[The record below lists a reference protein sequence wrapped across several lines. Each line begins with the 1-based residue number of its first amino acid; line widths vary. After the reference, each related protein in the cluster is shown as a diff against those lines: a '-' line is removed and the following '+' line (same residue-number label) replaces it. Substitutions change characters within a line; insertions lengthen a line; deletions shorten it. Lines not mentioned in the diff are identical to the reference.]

1 MQAEHVLPPKE
12 VLHMQSRRQVLV
24 LAAFLGLLLPVSSA
38 GASPD
43 PPAETDAAAV
53 DSPIEAAEA
62 LDEHQHGGVGG
73 HLPASSEN
81 VTLVGMADLTNVAG
95 GISDVGTFGNY
106 AYLGAFNPECAG
118 RPGAQGTGVHVVDI
132 SDPASPTKVEFIPAH
147 ANSYVGEGVQAIH
160 VSTPFFT
167 GDVLVHNNEGCDTS
181 QPFEGGISI
190 WDVTDP
196 TNPAKLAGGVG
207 DNTPAASPNI
217 NGVHSV
223 HSTFAWYVPA
233 SDPPA
238 TGRAFAMMA
247 DNQETADVDII
258 EITDPTNPVML
269 SETGFDDWPDA
280 RAPLANGDTV
290 FNHDFQIKQI
300 GTKWLALVSYWDA
313 GWVILDV
320 TDPATPVFMN
330 DSDYPTPDPLTGF
343 DIPEGNAHQAWWS
356 TNNQFILGTD
366 EDFSPTRTSCDIETG
381 PNAGATPCGEF
392 GFTPDINTLFPGGF
406 TGTTVWGGSGCEAD
420 VDGNG
425 TFDRDEVL
433 ADHTQ
438 AQTGAD
444 AIVFT
449 RGVCFFSDK
458 IRTGELAGYTMVFI
472 GQSHAGSRG
481 GLLPDGFICGG
492 QGSEIDGTAA
502 AGCIGHRAMHNLF
515 NDTPEYTGGDTL
527 DMPAKGTLGESI
539 SAVGG
544 VFDGWGYVHLL
555 NASTLGEI
563 DAYAVSEGLDPA
575 FQDGFGNL
583 TVHEVQTDPRANVN
597 LAYFSYYDAGF
608 RVAKFGKN
616 GIHEVGHFIA
626 EGGNDFW
633 GVEPTQ
639 ALNPAGRGAPLL
651 LMSDRDSGLWIFRY
665 TGD

>member
-1 MQAEHVLPPKE
+1 VLF
-12 VLHMQSRRQVLV
+12 LRRSLVV
-24 LAAFLGLLLPVSSA
+24 LAALVGLLLPIPSA
-38 GASPD
+38 GASGAPD
-43 PPAETDAAAV
+43 PPRETDDAVV

-62 LDEHQHGGVGG
+62 LDEHQHGGTGG

-95 GISDVGTFGNY
+95 GISDVGTLGKF

-118 RPGAQGTGVHVVDI
+118 GPGAQGTGVHVVDI
-132 SDPASPTKVEFIPAH
+132 SDPANPTKVEFIPAH

-160 VSTPFFT
+160 METEDFT
-167 GDVLVHNNEGCDTS
+167 GDVLVHNNEPCNAAA
-181 QPFEGGISI
+181 PFEGGISI

-196 TNPAKLAGGVG
+196 TNPSKLAGGVG
-207 DNTPAASPNI
+207 DSTPAFSPNI

-223 HSTFAWYVPA
+223 HSTFAWFVPE
-233 SDPPA
+233 
-238 TGRAFAMMA
+238 TGRAYAMMA

-258 EITDPTNPVML
+258 EITDPSNPVMV

-280 RAPLANGDTV
+280 RTPLANGDTV
-290 FNHDFQIKQI
+290 FNHDFQIKRI
-300 GTKWLALVSYWDA
+300 GTKWLALVSNWDA

-366 EDFSPTRTSCDIETG
+366 EDFSPTRTSCAMETG
-381 PNAGATPCGEF
+381 ANAGPTPCGEF
-392 GFTPDINTLFPGGF
+392 GFTPDIGTLFPSGF
-406 TGTTVWGGSGCEAD
+406 SGTTVWGGSGCNED

-425 TFDRDEVL
+425 TGDRAEVL

-458 IRTGELAGYTMVFI
+458 IHTGELAGYTMVFV
-472 GQSHAGSRG
+472 GQSHAGSRL
-481 GLLPDGFICGG
+481 GLLPDGFFCGG
-492 QGSEIDGTAA
+492 QGSPIDGTAA

-515 NDTPEYTGGDTL
+515 NDSPEYTGGDTL
-527 DMPAKGTLGESI
+527 DMPAKGTLGDRI
-539 SAVGG
+539 FAQGG

-555 NASTLGEI
+555 NANTLGEI
-563 DAYAVSEGLDPA
+563 DAYAVPEALDPA
-575 FQDGFGNL
+575 FQSGFGNL
-583 TVHEVQTDPRANVN
+583 TVHEVQTDPRTNVN

-639 ALNPAGRGAPLL
+639 ALNPAGGGAPLL
-651 LMSDRDSGLWIFRY
+651 LMSDRDSGLWILRY